1 MPEKIKIFTTNNAG
15 AMENL
20 VNIFIRDLYEQ
31 NYKVL
36 DIKFNSVYTGDN
48 IMYYNTLIRY
58 I

>member
-15 AMENL
+15 TMENL